1 MTKKTDPVRVFSAD
15 PHDARENRI
24 AEIGAVVR
32 AAMAEERASYDVVA
46 AFLGISPSE
55 LKRCVAPSSG
65 RHLSLA
71 DAAGLPPAVLRR
83 VVDHLADTLG
93 CVVVEVPEA
102 DSGQNDLRLMARL
115 QRKSAEAVAAGLD
128 SIADGYV
135 TRGEGKVLG
144 AACTEAIRHLV
155 GVREIARMA
164 VRECVAGVRGQA

>member
-1 MTKKTDPVRVFSAD
+1 MTKKQDPVRVFSAD

-46 AFLGISPSE
+46 AHLGLSSTE
-55 LKRCVAPSSG
+55 LKRCCSPSSG

-83 VVDHLADTLG
+83 VLDHLADTLG
-93 CVVVEVPEA
+93 CVVVDLPEA
-102 DSGQNDLRLMARL
+102 MPSSSDLHLLATA

-128 SIADGYV
+128 AIADGHV
-135 TRGEGKVLG
+135 TRSEGADLR
-144 AACTEAIRHLV
+144 AACRSAIRCLV
-155 GVREIARMA
+155 GVDQIAGLA
-164 VRECVAGVRGQA
+164 VREGVAGVRGQA

>member
-1 MTKKTDPVRVFSAD
+1 MTKKTDTVRAFSAD
-15 PHDARENRI
+15 PHDARESRI

-32 AAMAEERASYDVVA
+32 AAMAEERASYEVVA
-46 AFLGISPSE
+46 AHLGLSPSE
-55 LKRCVAPSSG
+55 LKRCCSPSSG

-83 VVDHLADTLG
+83 VLDHLADTLG
-93 CVVVEVPEA
+93 CVVVDLPEA
-102 DSGQNDLRLMARL
+102 VPSSSDLHLLASA
-115 QRKSAEAVAAGLD
+115 QRNSAEAVAAGLD

-155 GVREIARMA
+155 AVREIARMA
-164 VRECVAGVRGQA
+164 VREGVAGVRGQA

>member
-1 MTKKTDPVRVFSAD
+1 MNRTKDTGRVFSAD
-15 PHDARENRI
+15 PHDAREQRI
-24 AEIGAVVR
+24 AEIGTVVR

-46 AFLGISPSE
+46 AHLGLSASE
-55 LKRCVAPSSG
+55 LKRCCSPSSG
-65 RHLSLA
+65 RNLSLA

-83 VVDHLADTLG
+83 VLDHLADTLG
-93 CVVVEVPEA
+93 CVVVDLPEA
-102 DSGQNDLRLMARL
+102 MPTRSDLYLLADA

-144 AACTEAIRHLV
+144 AACTDAIRHLV

-164 VRECVAGVRGQA
+164 VREGVAGVRGQA